1 MGDVMSSYN
10 GGMNSGPQGAGGIP
24 RNNARVRPTL
34 RKYES
39 VGAMKPPL
47 RDTKMQSTESAPS
60 PDLESQEKV
69 FKSRQGSFRRTFSLK
84 SEKFLRR
91 LQRGSSSS
99 SSKLSLS
106 ESVGEEGSFEG
117 SEKKPKGLT
126 RVGTMPAMRL
136 GGGGRRNTRDSDIS
150 EDSLSF
156 RSDTDGSLWN
166 VVKSRIGSFNFS
178 RTNSQGSQSS
188 IEALSPPILHG
199 DADEQVDAVYQV
211 LKQGAMLRASER
223 TEEDPILARRQASL
237 SAQNSLEVTENGSAT
252 QQSETTTTTNHV
264 EASSS
269 VTTTTSSSS
278 SSTTKSMKVT
288 SSSSSVVSKP
298 PISNSKSKGSSSS
311 SKTENYTIE
320 YKQET
325 AVGAATVTTEK
336 KKGSFSSSGG
346 GQQKQDFGDVVFKVM
361 SGGGD

>member
-1 MGDVMSSYN
+1 MSGLWSSLPHDTKYPRYRKDGVKSALSYCRN
-10 GGMNSGPQGAGGIP
+10 FRIRLKEIALSAFERNVFWQTVLTRRPHLMRSTPAGTPVTYIKGHELVIELYKKAGFCEACNHLIVGFQYVEIDSAAPQVGFH
-24 RNNARVRPTL
+24 RVRLKCKKCKGYFHPRCKDDL
-34 RKYES
+34 KHPCP
-39 VGAMKPPL
+39 GPP
-47 RDTKMQSTESAPS
+47 
-60 PDLESQEKV
+60 
-69 FKSRQGSFRRTFSLK
+69 
-84 SEKFLRR
+84 
-91 LQRGSSSS
+91 
-99 SSKLSLS
+99 
-106 ESVGEEGSFEG
+106 
-117 SEKKPKGLT
+117 
-126 RVGTMPAMRL
+126 
-136 GGGGRRNTRDSDIS
+136 
-150 EDSLSF
+150 
-156 RSDTDGSLWN
+156 
-166 VVKSRIGSFNFS
+166 IGSFNFS

-278 SSTTKSMKVT
+278 CSTTKSMKVT

-325 AVGAATVTTEK
+325 AVGAAAVTTEK
-336 KKGSFSSSGG
+336 KKG
-346 GQQKQDFGDVVFKVM
+346 VR
-361 SGGGD
+361 